1 MGNISLL
8 QHEHEVERSR
18 AKLTQD
24 LADSL
29 LSCDFRGLHR

>member
-18 AKLTQD
+18 AKLTED
-24 LADSL
+24 LGGSL
-29 LSCDFRGLHR
+29 LSKDLGGLHR

>member
-8 QHEHEVERSR
+8 KHEHEVERSR

-24 LADSL
+24 LAVLCSPATFD
-29 LSCDFRGLHR
+29 GLHR